1 MLCRLHIASCYLSIH
16 PKMSL
21 LPQFNN
27 ICSIVITVKVV
38 SSNEMIRSLIRKALI
53 DY

>member
-1 MLCRLHIASCYLSIH
+1 MPLCLLHIASCYLNTH

-27 ICSIVITVKVV
+27 IRSIVINNQSHV
-38 SSNEMIRSLIRKALI
+38 L
-53 DY
+53 

>member
-1 MLCRLHIASCYLSIH
+1 MLLCLLHIASCYLSIH

-27 ICSIVITVKVV
+27 ICSIVINNQ
-38 SSNEMIRSLIRKALI
+38 SHIL
-53 DY
+53 